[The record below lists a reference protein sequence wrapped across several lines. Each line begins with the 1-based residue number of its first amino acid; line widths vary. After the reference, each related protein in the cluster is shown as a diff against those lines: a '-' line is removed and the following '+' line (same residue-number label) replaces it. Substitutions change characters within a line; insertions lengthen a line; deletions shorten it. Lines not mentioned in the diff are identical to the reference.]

1 MYISTSVVLNPSYP
15 ELNVNSI
22 APVTLIIDPRL
33 VSPTKKVYKII
44 YDFGDG
50 TEPLIKK
57 LGRDEPEVNA
67 SLPYPS
73 EVLDP
78 RNFKVE
84 HDFILK
90 EKTEQTFIVSVKVYS
105 VISSTITDNFTEY
118 LINLKTSA
126 PVLYTLDSKSDKNFF
141 ESIHL
146 VSTRMFGPDNTI
158 LYNFE
163 TVNPQY
169 LMPTLIK
176 WHEPYNE
183 TNKPPFLYDPV
194 NSFTT

>member
-22 APVTLIIDPRL
+22 APVTLSIDPRL
-33 VSPTKKVYKII
+33 VSPSEKVYKIV

-50 TEPLIKK
+50 SEPVIKK
-57 LGRDEPEVNA
+57 LGGKPLETNP
-67 SLPYPS
+67 SLPFPS
-73 EVLDP
+73 EILDP

-84 HDFILK
+84 HNFVL
-90 EKTEQTFIVSVKVYS
+90 EKNSEQTFIISIKVYS

-118 LINLKTSA
+118 LINLKVTA
-126 PVLYTLDSKSDKNFF
+126 PVLYNLDSKSDKNFF

-163 TVNPQY
+163 SVNPQH
-169 LMPTLIK
+169 LMPTLVK

-183 TNKPPFLYDPV
+183 TNKPPFVYDPV
-194 NSFTT
+194 NSPR